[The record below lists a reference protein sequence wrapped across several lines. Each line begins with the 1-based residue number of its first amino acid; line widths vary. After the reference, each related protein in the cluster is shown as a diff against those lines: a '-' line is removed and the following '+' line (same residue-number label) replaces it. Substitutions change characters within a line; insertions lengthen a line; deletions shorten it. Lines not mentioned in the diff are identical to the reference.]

1 MENLNVV
8 YIQQEKILGVEGIRK
23 YEILAQL
30 NLYIIN
36 LGQVEKYICCRWNQN
51 FLREPTLDEKLY

>member
-8 YIQQEKILGVEGIRK
+8 YIQREKILGVEQIRK

-36 LGQVEKYICCRWNQN
+36 LGQVEKHICCRWNQN
-51 FLREPTLDEKLY
+51 FLREPHA